1 MNILVLSPHTDDCEL
16 GCGGS
21 LTKWSAEGHNIFV
34 VVFSLCEESIPDGFD
49 KQSTRW
55 EFNKN
60 MFELGLIYGNTYIIR
75 EYKVR
80 QFPQV
85 RQEILDELIII
96 KKDINPDLVVG
107 TSLNDI
113 HQDHKTIAEEM
124 QRAFRCSIIS
134 YELPYTTLNFRPTY
148 YVPLERKHIENKIS
162 LLSNYKSQIAKGKGY
177 IDPEFNYGL
186 AKVRGAQIDKEY
198 AESFE
203 VIRWIQ

>member
-34 VVFSLCEESIPDGFD
+34 VVFSLCWQSIPREFD
-49 KQSTRW
+49 KDSTTN
-55 EFNKN
+55 ECNASMEQLGVDCIKYG
-60 MFELGLIYGNTYIIR
+60 FEVR
-75 EYKVR
+75 E
-80 QFPQV
+80 FPQS
-85 RQEILDELIII
+85 RQEILDKLIFWRDSF
-96 KKDINPDLVVG
+96 KPDLVVG

-113 HQDHKTIAEEM
+113 HQDLKTIAEEM

>member
-21 LTKWSAEGHNIFV
+21 LTKWLAEGYNIFV
-34 VVFSLCEESIPDGFD
+34 AVFSLCKESIPEGFS
-49 KQSTRW
+49 KSSTMY
-55 EFNKN
+55 ELIGSMDNITKN
-60 MFELGLIYGNTYIIR
+60 LRTRDY
-75 EYKVR
+75 
-80 QFPQV
+80 QV
-85 RQEILDELIII
+85 RKFPEFRQQILEDLIIF
-96 KKDINPDLVVG
+96 KKEFNPDLVVG

-113 HQDHKTIAEEM
+113 HQDHKVIAEEM

-134 YELPYTTLNFRPTY
+134 YELPYTSLNFNPQY
-148 YVPLERKHIENKIS
+148 YVPLERKHIEKKIE
-162 LLSNYKSQIAKGKGY
+162 LLSTYKSQIAKGKGY